1 MWNVAQLNSFIARH
15 NWELVR
21 WSNRWE
27 RIAQRNRSSGLT
39 RTMGITLARDC
50 LKQRRGRGPL
60 PKNEN
65 NKIFF
70 LYIHL
75 FLLLI
80 LLSPVFWS
88 RGAQP
93 QPRRVSA
100 LWEDST
106 RRYNDNRYAD
116 DSHVDG
122 TILFFDHDCGVDK
135 TKLNSNPIKKYF
147 SSTTSSWFAHYRYEL
162 NWCCVQCQ
170 NFYKWSNETHCDTKC
185 TSSFSWV
192 GFVPNLG

>member
-1 MWNVAQLNSFIARH
+1 MRTNRTTKSVSVA
-15 NWELVR
+15 
-21 WSNRWE
+21 
-27 RIAQRNRSSGLT
+27 
-39 RTMGITLARDC
+39 ITHGGDNPCSWLSEAAPR
-50 LKQRRGRGPL
+50 KGAPAEF
-60 PKNEN
+60 NT
-65 NKIFF
+65 NKVFF
-70 LYIHL
+70 LNINTNQTLYPN
-75 FLLLI
+75 LI
-80 LLSPVFWS
+80 MYWS

-147 SSTTSSWFAHYRYEL
+147 SSTTSSWFTHYRYEL

-170 NFYKWSNETHCDTKC
+170 NFYKWSNETHCETKC